1 MKRYHLKKA
10 EKYTSKGEEKTYWHT
25 VGSLIIFDDG
35 NGKVRI
41 PALDAEYQAY
51 PIEERTVAT
60 APVVGTDPVTETVPK
75 VPDYP
80 EEEIDPKDIP
90 F

>member
-10 EKYTSKGEEKTYWHT
+10 EKYTFKGEEKTYWHT
-25 VGSLIIFDDG
+25 VGSLVIFDDG

-41 PALDAEYQAY
+41 PAIDAEYQVY
-51 PIEERTVAT
+51 PIEERTVSNA
-60 APVVGTDPVTETVPK
+60 PK
-75 VPDYP
+75 VEEPK
-80 EEEIDPKDIP
+80 EEEETIDPSNIP